1 MTILC
6 LSTGAQRLIQANLSF
21 KEALRLGLK
30 DQDIVEEIGDLYTNI
45 EELDQAL
52 IAYQKLAEIAPEFAD
67 GLRKY
72 AEVLEDPHGK
82 NQNIDLAIDYYKQS
96 LHLTLGDQNKQN
108 IANKMEKL
116 YRKMGRDNEIKE
128 IAQYLN
134 QNALDDELTDEEDDE
149 DNGSLF

>member
-1 MTILC
+1 M
-6 LSTGAQRLIQANLSF
+6 
-21 KEALRLGLK
+21 RLGLK

-45 EELDQAL
+45 DELDQAL
-52 IAYQKLAEIAPEFAD
+52 IAYRKLAEISPQFAD

-128 IAQYLN
+128 IA
-134 QNALDDELTDEEDDE
+134 
-149 DNGSLF
+149 